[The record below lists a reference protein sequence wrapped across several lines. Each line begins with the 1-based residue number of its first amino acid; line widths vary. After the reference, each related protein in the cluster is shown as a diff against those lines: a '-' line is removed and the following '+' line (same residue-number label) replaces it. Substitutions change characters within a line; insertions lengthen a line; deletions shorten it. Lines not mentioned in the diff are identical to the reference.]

1 MSDSATHGA
10 PDKADNI
17 RIDQEAT
24 QLSNVA
30 YGVGAVCLL
39 AGVALGKSDMVGFFQ
54 AYVTSFMY
62 TLSIALGLLWWVC
75 IQHLTGARWSV
86 AVRRVAEIMTSGVLV
101 VAVLSA
107 GILIP
112 VLLGSE
118 DIAKVYV
125 WLDQHQVETNHLL
138 HHKEGY
144 LNKGFF
150 LVRCVIYF
158 GFWLGLGHFFFKNSV
173 AQDAGGKGE
182 LSAKMRAVSAPAM
195 LLLALSLTFC
205 AFDFLMSLDPSW
217 FSTMFG
223 VYYFAGSVLAACAML
238 VLALRWLQSKGRLST
253 SVTVD
258 HYHDIGKLMFGF
270 IVFWAY
276 IAFSQFMLIW
286 YGDVPEETHWFHWR
300 FTGGWKVISL
310 ALLVLHFA
318 VPFFGLLSRYAKRNL
333 RFLSFWAVWMLLIHY
348 VDLFWLVN
356 PHGSPDVPSSPV
368 YPLTLVGMVG
378 LFIGFVARKACG
390 QNLIPTQDPRLAES
404 LAFENM

>member
-1 MSDSATHGA
+1 
-10 PDKADNI
+10 
-17 RIDQEAT
+17 
-24 QLSNVA
+24 
-30 YGVGAVCLL
+30 
-39 AGVALGKSDMVGFFQ
+39 
-54 AYVTSFMY
+54 
-62 TLSIALGLLWWVC
+62 
-75 IQHLTGARWSV
+75 
-86 AVRRVAEIMTSGVLV
+86 
-101 VAVLSA
+101 
-107 GILIP
+107 
-112 VLLGSE
+112 
-118 DIAKVYV
+118 
-125 WLDQHQVETNHLL
+125 
-138 HHKEGY
+138 
-144 LNKGFF
+144 
-150 LVRCVIYF
+150 
-158 GFWLGLGHFFFKNSV
+158 
-173 AQDAGGKGE
+173 
-182 LSAKMRAVSAPAM
+182 
-195 LLLALSLTFC
+195 
-205 AFDFLMSLDPSW
+205 
-217 FSTMFG
+217 
-223 VYYFAGSVLAACAML
+223 
-238 VLALRWLQSKGRLST
+238 
-253 SVTVD
+253 
-258 HYHDIGKLMFGF
+258 GKLMFGF